1 MEQKANRQKRQS
13 RFRLLTQAV
22 WFALTNGYAQG
33 FLKGKIYTGS
43 SKQFCVPGLNCYS
56 CPGAVGA
63 CPIGSLQAV
72 LGSKQYRFSCYVLGI
87 LIMFGAALGRF
98 ICGWLCPFGLV
109 QDLLH
114 RIPLFKKIKT
124 LPGHRWLRHLKYV
137 VLAVLVILLPVT
149 VRDVTG
155 MGSPWF
161 CEWLCPSGTLLGGVP
176 LLTLRP
182 TLRSAIGF
190 HFWWKLAILILILLT
205 AIKVDRPFC
214 KYLCPLGAFY
224 GMCNPVSIY
233 RLRVDADK
241 CVHCG
246 ACQRACGMDI
256 KVWEHPND
264 PECIRCGTCKA
275 TCPTGAITSSLE
287 DLMAKAKN
295 SRANT

>member
-1 MEQKANRQKRQS
+1 MGQKADHQKRHS
-13 RFRLLTQAV
+13 RIRLLTQAV

-56 CPGAVGA
+56 CPGALGA
-63 CPIGSLQAV
+63 CPIGALQAV
-72 LGSKQYRFSCYVLGI
+72 LGSKQYRFSCYVLGT
-87 LIMFGAALGRF
+87 LMMFGAAVGRF

-124 LPGHRWLRHLKYV
+124 LPGHRWLRYLKYV
-137 VLAVLVILLPVT
+137 VLALLVILLPAT
-149 VRDVTG
+149 VRDFTG

-176 LLTLRP
+176 LMSLKP
-182 TLRSAIGF
+182 NLRSAIGF
-190 HFWWKLAILILILLT
+190 HFWWKLSILIIILVT

-224 GMCNPVSIY
+224 GICNPVSIY
-233 RLRVDADK
+233 RLRVDTDK
-241 CVHCG
+241 CVKCG

-264 PECIRCGTCKA
+264 PECIRCGACKA
-275 TCPTGAITSSLE
+275 ACPTGAITSSME
-287 DLMAKAKN
+287 DLMQKAKKDHAK
-295 SRANT
+295 S